1 MTQSFV
7 MRIFIL
13 LLVVAAFSSCKCQ
26 GGQQDGSKDKDAIDA
41 VALDEKLL
49 DDFNKSK
56 LIFYTLPSPLET
68 AMLIKRSGAVYDED
82 LLNPVTN
89 VNQYQTN
96 LKMALNLGIY
106 SADLSYASLFDQTQT
121 TIKYIGV
128 AKKLAEGLG
137 ILQAIDENTI
147 IKLEANMNNRDVV
160 LDLISESFM
169 NSNAFLTENN
179 RPAIAVTVLVGGWIE
194 GLYFAT
200 GLTNGSLENNKNLV
214 ERIIYQ
220 KLSLETVI
228 NLLEEQDSNED
239 IDYLL
244 AKMHE
249 LKLIFD
255 QVKIVT
261 TSNVEAVTNPEE
273 RTTIIRADSET
284 FMSKEVFGKLIEK
297 VKEIRSEFIS

>member
-7 MRIFIL
+7 MRLFL
-13 LLVVAAFSSCKCQ
+13 LLFVAVAYSSCKCQ
-26 GGQQDGSKDKDAIDA
+26 GGQQDGNSDKDAIEA
-41 VALDEKLL
+41 VSLDEKML

-82 LLNPVTN
+82 LLNPVTR

-121 TIKYIGV
+121 TIQYIGV
-128 AKKLAEGLG
+128 AKKLADGLG

-147 IKLEANMNNRDVV
+147 KKLEANMNNREVV

-228 NLLEEQDSNED
+228 NLLEDQEPNED
-239 IDYLL
+239 TDYLL
-244 AKMHE
+244 GKMQE
-249 LKLIFD
+249 LKVIFD

-261 TSNVEAVTNPEE
+261 TSNVEAVTNADE

-284 FMSKEVFGKLIEK
+284 FMSIEVFGKLSEK
-297 VKEIRSEFIS
+297 VKEIRTEFVS

>member
-1 MTQSFV
+1 MTQSIV
-7 MRIFIL
+7 MRLFL
-13 LLVVAAFSSCKCQ
+13 LMFVVAAFSSCKCQ
-26 GGQQDGSKDKDAIDA
+26 GQRDGNHDEDAIDS
-41 VALDEKLL
+41 VSLNEKLL
-49 DDFNKSK
+49 EDFNKSK

-82 LLNPVTN
+82 LLNPVTS

-128 AKKLAEGLG
+128 AKTLADGLG

-147 IKLEANMNNRDVV
+147 SKLEANMNNREVV

-179 RPAIAVTVLVGGWIE
+179 RPAIAVTVLVGGWVE

-214 ERIIYQ
+214 DRIIYQ

-228 NLLEEQDSNED
+228 NLLEEQEPTED
-239 IDYLL
+239 TNYLMG
-244 AKMHE
+244 KMQE
-249 LKLIFD
+249 LKFIFD
-255 QVKIVT
+255 QVKIVN
-261 TSNVEAVTNPEE
+261 TSNVEAVTNAEE
-273 RTTIIRADSET
+273 RTTVIRADSET

-297 VKEIRSEFIS
+297 VKEIRTEFVS

>member
-1 MTQSFV
+1 
-7 MRIFIL
+7 
-13 LLVVAAFSSCKCQ
+13 
-26 GGQQDGSKDKDAIDA
+26 
-41 VALDEKLL
+41 
-49 DDFNKSK
+49 
-56 LIFYTLPSPLET
+56 
-68 AMLIKRSGAVYDED
+68 
-82 LLNPVTN
+82 
-89 VNQYQTN
+89 
-96 LKMALNLGIY
+96 
-106 SADLSYASLFDQTQT
+106 
-121 TIKYIGV
+121 
-128 AKKLAEGLG
+128 
-137 ILQAIDENTI
+137 
-147 IKLEANMNNRDVV
+147 MNNREVV

-179 RPAIAVTVLVGGWIE
+179 RPSIAVTVLVGGWVE

-228 NLLEEQDSNED
+228 NLLEEQEPSEDNE
-239 IDYLL
+239 YLL
-244 AKMHE
+244 GKMQE
-249 LKLIFD
+249 LKVIFD

-297 VKEIRSEFIS
+297 VREIRTEFVS

>member
-1 MTQSFV
+1 
-7 MRIFIL
+7 
-13 LLVVAAFSSCKCQ
+13 
-26 GGQQDGSKDKDAIDA
+26 
-41 VALDEKLL
+41 
-49 DDFNKSK
+49 
-56 LIFYTLPSPLET
+56 
-68 AMLIKRSGAVYDED
+68 
-82 LLNPVTN
+82 
-89 VNQYQTN
+89 
-96 LKMALNLGIY
+96 
-106 SADLSYASLFDQTQT
+106 
-121 TIKYIGV
+121 
-128 AKKLAEGLG
+128 
-137 ILQAIDENTI
+137 
-147 IKLEANMNNRDVV
+147 MNNREVV

-179 RPAIAVTVLVGGWIE
+179 RPSIAVTVLVGGWVE

-228 NLLEEQDSNED
+228 NLLEEQEPSED
-239 IDYLL
+239 NLYLL
-244 AKMHE
+244 SKMQE
-249 LKLIFD
+249 LKVIFD

-297 VKEIRSEFIS
+297 VREIRTEFVS